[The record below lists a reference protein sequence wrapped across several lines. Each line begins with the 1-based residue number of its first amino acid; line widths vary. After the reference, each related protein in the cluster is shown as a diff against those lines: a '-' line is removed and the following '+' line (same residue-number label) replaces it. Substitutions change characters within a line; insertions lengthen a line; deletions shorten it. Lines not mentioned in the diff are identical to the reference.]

1 MLTEVRQPSFRERDL
16 NPGHDRDVAR
26 LDRAVELL
34 NLGHPRH
41 PVPMKALEGH
51 DSNGRVDLKPLMVG
65 NDMLMVEIFEEAGV
79 RVPAHAHDDHE
90 SIVYLIRGRMEL
102 VIGDETFVAQAGDA
116 WRHPIGVPHS
126 GVALED
132 CVAIEVKSQP
142 RKTWN
147 LEETTGS

>member
-1 MLTEVRQPSFRERDL
+1 MKDSTSRRLPRTESLFVRGAGFP
-16 NPGHDRDVAR
+16 
-26 LDRAVELL
+26 
-34 NLGHPRH
+34 

-126 GVALED
+126 SVALED
-132 CVAIEVKSQP
+132 CVAIEVKSPP